1 MDAEQYLGAQGTA
14 SDSNEIHR
22 SNTIGDNGVGETHDL
37 GAFGLGIAPRNS
49 KPVHKIELSKEQE
62 AKIAEAQKFEPYD
75 MTEMASDPAEDE
87 IEENRAKK
95 KVKKRAALDKQAAFV
110 EFKKEEDGKNL
121 EESIR
126 ENRSE
131 LKTVKTKLKEL
142 TEKCNS
148 TKKSID
154 KVKFELDKM

>member
-1 MDAEQYLGAQGTA
+1 
-14 SDSNEIHR
+14 
-22 SNTIGDNGVGETHDL
+22 
-37 GAFGLGIAPRNS
+37 
-49 KPVHKIELSKEQE
+49 
-62 AKIAEAQKFEPYD
+62 